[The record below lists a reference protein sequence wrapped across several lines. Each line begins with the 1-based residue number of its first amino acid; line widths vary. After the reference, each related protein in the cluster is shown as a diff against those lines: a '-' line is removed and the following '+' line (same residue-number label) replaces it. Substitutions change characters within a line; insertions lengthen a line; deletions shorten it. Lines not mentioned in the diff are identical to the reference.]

1 MRISYTSKK
10 EAYADLLHI
19 KNYSTPAFN
28 VFVSSREQ
36 KEESKLM
43 EPLTKN
49 FMISRIPPLQ
59 YAVEAPHTNTLLFC
73 SFQMH
78 HIRLTSFCAT
88 LLLFSPV
95 LPHLPSNDTHLCC

>member
-36 KEESKLM
+36 KERVKAHGTIDQELYDLKNTT
-43 EPLTKN
+43 LT
-49 FMISRIPPLQ
+49 I
-59 YAVEAPHTNTLLFC
+59 C
-73 SFQMH
+73 S
-78 HIRLTSFCAT
+78 
-88 LLLFSPV
+88 
-95 LPHLPSNDTHLCC
+95 